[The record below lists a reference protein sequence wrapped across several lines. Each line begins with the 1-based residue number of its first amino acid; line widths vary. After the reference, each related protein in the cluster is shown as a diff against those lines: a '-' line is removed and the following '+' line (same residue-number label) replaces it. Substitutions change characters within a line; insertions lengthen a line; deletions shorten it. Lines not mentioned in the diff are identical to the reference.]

1 MGLGLEAQLSDR
13 VTSSMCRALS
23 PISAPETKQLLLVSL
38 QPKMSSSAGDFIRW
52 GRKNNIEDK
61 IAEPGLVAGSGPN
74 PSSPEVEAEASLG
87 CAKPHLNNQPIYL

>member
-1 MGLGLEAQLSDR
+1 M
-13 VTSSMCRALS
+13 
-23 PISAPETKQLLLVSL
+23 
-38 QPKMSSSAGDFIRW
+38 

-61 IAEPGLVAGSGPN
+61 KAEPGLVAGAGPN